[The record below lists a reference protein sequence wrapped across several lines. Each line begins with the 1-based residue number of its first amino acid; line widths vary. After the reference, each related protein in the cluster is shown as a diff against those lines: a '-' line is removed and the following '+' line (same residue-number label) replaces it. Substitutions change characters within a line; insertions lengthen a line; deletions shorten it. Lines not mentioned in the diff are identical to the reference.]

1 MKGFDT
7 MNKNR
12 VFETVTSSTDRFDSF
27 ALPKDAKRKVRTA
40 KVGAGVVVLPDNG
53 ADITDSEIVKALGL
67 KDFEPEEGR
76 TKIVI
81 KRYND
86 DPLLVSLTKAQ
97 MRFLDWLDAYGL
109 LNDAE
114 YSDVIDS
121 SFEEI

>member
-12 VFETVTSSTDRFDSF
+12 VFETVISSTDRFDSF

-67 KDFEPEEGR
+67 KDFKPEEER

-97 MRFLDWLDAYGL
+97 MRLLDWLDSYGL
-109 LNDAE
+109 FNDME
-114 YSDVIDS
+114 YSDVIDA